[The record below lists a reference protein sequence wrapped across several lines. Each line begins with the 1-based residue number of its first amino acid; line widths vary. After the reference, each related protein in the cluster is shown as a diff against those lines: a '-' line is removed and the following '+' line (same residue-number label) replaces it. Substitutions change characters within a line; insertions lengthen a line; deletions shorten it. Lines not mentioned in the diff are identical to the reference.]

1 MQKNLQQAYAHKQI
15 LIYNYTLGFKTFLIM
30 TAIIHISACTFMYIC
45 TDNGM
50 IGDDFDGYYTLY
62 DYDITDPVEFYGNS
76 LISVTTTFTTIGY
89 GNEPI
94 ISPVEKI
101 MLMAL
106 MIVGVLLISW
116 LRD

>member
-1 MQKNLQQAYAHKQI
+1 VPAFLSRYTTPALQTCKFFRISRLGRIAQQIDKMQKNLQQAYAHKQI

-62 DYDITDPVEFYGNS
+62 DYDITDPV
-76 LISVTTTFTTIGY
+76 
-89 GNEPI
+89 
-94 ISPVEKI
+94 
-101 MLMAL
+101 
-106 MIVGVLLISW
+106 
-116 LRD
+116 